1 MLHLSGD
8 AVLDFDAEEVR
19 TFQGAE
25 RLWHVDIRCW
35 TRRKGALALRGRDG
49 EASPNSLM
57 TGSWEE
63 SDARRES
70 ERTREQWRDFRIAG
84 IVAESAVVK
93 SFRLEPVDGSG
104 LWLHEAGQYLPVR
117 LKLPGDARHT
127 SRVYTVSTAPSDGI
141 YRISVRKR
149 SEEHTS
155 ELQSL
160 MRISYAVF

>member
-1 MLHLSGD
+1 M
-8 AVLDFDAEEVR
+8 
-19 TFQGAE
+19 
-25 RLWHVDIRCW
+25 
-35 TRRKGALALRGRDG
+35 
-49 EASPNSLM
+49 
-57 TGSWEE
+57 
-63 SDARRES
+63 
-70 ERTREQWRDFRIAG
+70 AG
-84 IVAESAVVK
+84 IVVESAVVK

-141 YRISVRKR
+141 YRISVRKQGVFR

-160 MRISYAVF
+160 MRISYAVFCLKKQTI